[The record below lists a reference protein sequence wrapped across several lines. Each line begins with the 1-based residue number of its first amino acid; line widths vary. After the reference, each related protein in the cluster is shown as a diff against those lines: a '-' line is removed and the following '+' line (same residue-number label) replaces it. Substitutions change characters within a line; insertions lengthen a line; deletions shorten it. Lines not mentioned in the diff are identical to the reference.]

1 MKPTISQLHQAF
13 PEKRDTEKYECDEIC
28 ERGECIGY
36 NQAIEDYEAYI
47 KSKDHAEDMRGR
59 YEIDVEKVFKILMEF
74 CDSDDCEAIMYSEMQ
89 AKAISES
96 LDDLII
102 VKEK

>member
-28 ERGECIGY
+28 ERGECIGH
-36 NQAIEDYEAYI
+36 NQVLSDINVPATFKNCELDGEKLLDIICDICGCGTCSTCYKIIRAL
-47 KSKDHAEDMRGR
+47 SKAN
-59 YEIDVEKVFKILMEF
+59 
-74 CDSDDCEAIMYSEMQ
+74 
-89 AKAISES
+89 

-102 VKEK
+102 VKEKDGNKCTKYI